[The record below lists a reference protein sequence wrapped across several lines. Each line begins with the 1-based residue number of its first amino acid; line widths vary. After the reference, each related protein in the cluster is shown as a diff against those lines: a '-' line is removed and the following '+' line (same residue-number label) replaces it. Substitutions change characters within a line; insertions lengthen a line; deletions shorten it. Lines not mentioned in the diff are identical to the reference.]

1 MAMTDRSA
9 DKQKKNKKI
18 HDNGPRWSRVVTSD
32 FNSVLPPPGAAPVH
46 NYNTDVSGVA
56 NLRIPITRISWKF
69 GKS

>member
-1 MAMTDRSA
+1 MSMTDRSA
-9 DKQKKNKKI
+9 DKQKKHQKKTNKKTNKKLKMI
-18 HDNGPRWSRVVTSD
+18 GGGGQ
-32 FNSVLPPPGAAPVH
+32 LPPPGVAPVH